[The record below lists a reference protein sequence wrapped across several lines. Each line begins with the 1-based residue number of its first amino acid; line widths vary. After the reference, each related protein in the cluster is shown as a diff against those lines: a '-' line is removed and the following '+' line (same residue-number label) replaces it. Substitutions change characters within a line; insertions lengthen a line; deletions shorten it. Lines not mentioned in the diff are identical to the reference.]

1 MEAFRD
7 EHGSRARRGEPR
19 RAKPEAELERG
30 GARGAKPPS
39 GSWSAASRASAAASM
54 SAAPSARSRRYPP
67 AQKQALLAA
76 YASSGATMVDF
87 CAQHGITTA
96 SLCTWRRRQKA
107 EGDAGLA
114 ARRNARNAHG
124 PHRGAYPPEQRR
136 AAVEAFLAS
145 GQSLQDFA
153 QIWGVSRKIFGIWV
167 KRYRADGPRALEPR
181 RRGRPRRVDAE
192 LAPDAVVGRRL
203 AAPIRDLIERTKRR
217 FPSFG
222 LKKVAQFLFRFHAVK
237 VSTGGVKRALVD
249 AGLPPPV
256 PVRKIRR
263 APPAVR
269 RFERA
274 KAMELWQSDI
284 TSFLVGRHR
293 ERGYLTVFLDD
304 YSRFVVS
311 FALHLQ
317 QKSELV
323 LEALKDGIARFG
335 KPREILTD
343 QGRQYFSW
351 RGKSEFQHLLH
362 REGIRHVVAR
372 SHHPQTVGK
381 CERLWETVKSELL
394 DRVEL
399 EDLADARTRL
409 AHFFAHYNHFRP
421 HQGIDGLTPA
431 DRFFGIEDAL
441 RRMLEQQLSKHELGL
456 ALHEKPPPAVY
467 LFGQIGDEQVALHGE
482 RGRVVIQ
489 TSGGGPRELPAQHV
503 ELTSVRAPALE
514 RAHEPATVDAPSPP
528 IGTLAPPVAPLA
540 RAPLSLGPTAETRDE
555 RPLPV
560 VEPAL
565 VRDVVAGGAVA
576 ADAPLAQARA
586 LSDGAE
592 DAAAG
597 AGTVGSGEQ
606 RGEDGGAPHVQRDAA
621 ALAGGSLEGAGGARA
636 QDPAAARVATEPTGA
651 RGDGG
656 GTLEA
661 AARTPERSDADAAEP
676 RRGPEVAPGEGEG
689 ARAQAQARG
698 GRDRAPAADAGAGEA
713 TRGEG
718 RDAEGGGREGGTQG
732 GPTERPGASGDALR
746 DAQTDA
752 PPESGTR
759 SGAG

>member
-54 SAAPSARSRRYPP
+54 SAAPSARSRRYTP

-114 ARRNARNAHG
+114 ARRNARNARG

-145 GQSLQDFA
+145 GQTLQDFA
-153 QIWGVSRKIFGIWV
+153 RIWGVSRKIFGIWV

-217 FPSFG
+217 YPYFG

-237 VSTGGVKRALVD
+237 VSTGGVKRVLVD

-256 PVRKIRR
+256 PVRKVRR

-293 ERGYLTVFLDD
+293 ERAYLTVFLDD

-311 FALHLQ
+311 FALHLT

-351 RGKSEFQHLLH
+351 RGKSEFQRLLH
-362 REGIRHVVAR
+362 REGVHHVVAR

-421 HQGIDGLTPA
+421 HQGIDGLVPA
-431 DRFFGIEDAL
+431 DRFFGVEDAL
-441 RRMLEQQLSKHELGL
+441 RRMLEQQISKHELGL

-489 TSGGGPRELPAQHV
+489 TSGGGPRELDAERV
-503 ELTSVRAPALE
+503 ELSSVRAPASASVRPSLSTQ
-514 RAHEPATVDAPSPP
+514 EP
-528 IGTLAPPVAPLA
+528 
-540 RAPLSLGPTAETRDE
+540 RDE
-555 RPLPV
+555 RLLPV

-565 VRDVVAGGAVA
+565 VRGVVAGDPVA

-597 AGTVGSGEQ
+597 ACAVGSSEQ
-606 RGEDGGAPHVQRDAA
+606 RGEDLGAPHVQRDAA
-621 ALAGGSLEGAGGARA
+621 ALAGGSHEGAGGAGA

-651 RGDGG
+651 GGDGRR
-656 GTLEA
+656 TLEA
-661 AARTPERSDADAAEP
+661 AARTPPWRDTDAAEP
-676 RRGPEVAPGEGEG
+676 RRGPEVAQGEGEG
-689 ARAQAQARG
+689 ARAQAQDRG
-698 GRDRAPAADAGAGEA
+698 GRDRALAPDAGAGEA
-713 TRGEG
+713 TRGEGAGEG
-718 RDAEGGGREGGTQG
+718 RDAEGGGREGRTQG
-732 GPTERPGASGDALR
+732 GQTERPGASGDALR
-746 DAQTDA
+746 DAQT
-752 PPESGTR
+752 ESPRESEQR

>member
-1 MEAFRD
+1 
-7 EHGSRARRGEPR
+7 
-19 RAKPEAELERG
+19 
-30 GARGAKPPS
+30 
-39 GSWSAASRASAAASM
+39 
-54 SAAPSARSRRYPP
+54 
-67 AQKQALLAA
+67 
-76 YASSGATMVDF
+76 MVDF

-96 SLCTWRRRQKA
+96 SLCTWRKRQKA
-107 EGDAGLA
+107 EGDAGLG
-114 ARRNARNAHG
+114 ARANPRNARG
-124 PHRGAYPPEQRR
+124 PYRGAYPPEQRR

-145 GQSLQDFA
+145 GQTLQDFA
-153 QIWGVSRKIFGIWV
+153 RIWGVSRKIFGIWV
-167 KRYRADGPRALEPR
+167 KRYRAEGPRALEPR

-192 LAPDAVVGRRL
+192 LAPDPVVGRRL
-203 AAPIRDLIERTKRR
+203 AAPIRELIERTKRR
-217 FPSFG
+217 YPYFG

-256 PVRKIRR
+256 PVRKVRR

-293 ERGYLTVFLDD
+293 ERAYLTVFLDD

-311 FALHLQ
+311 FALHLT

-381 CERLWETVKSELL
+381 CERLWETVKAELL
-394 DRVEL
+394 DRVDL

-421 HQGIDGLTPA
+421 HQGIEGLVPA

-456 ALHEKPPPAVY
+456 ALHAKPPPAVY
-467 LFGQIGDEQVALHGE
+467 LFGQIGDEQVVLHGE

-489 TSGGGPRELPAQHV
+489 TSGGGPRELDAQHV
-503 ELTSVRAPALE
+503 ELSSVRAPALE
-514 RAHEPATVDAPSPP
+514 RARDPATVDAPPLP
-528 IGTLAPPVAPLA
+528 NGTLAAPVAPVE
-540 RAPLSLGPTAETRDE
+540 RAPLSLGPTPETRDE

-560 VEPAL
+560 VEHAA
-565 VRDVVAGGAVA
+565 VRDVVTGVTVA
-576 ADAPLAQARA
+576 PDAPLAQARA
-586 LSDGAE
+586 LSLGAE

-597 AGTVGSGEQ
+597 AGAVGSGER

-621 ALAGGSLEGAGGARA
+621 ALAGGSLEGAGGARIE
-636 QDPAAARVATEPTGA
+636 DPAAARVATEPTGA

-661 AARTPERSDADAAEP
+661 AARATERRDTDAAEP
-676 RRGPEVAPGEGEG
+676 RRGPEVAQGESEG
-689 ARAQAQARG
+689 ARAQAQDRG
-698 GRDRAPAADAGAGEA
+698 GRDRAAAPDAGAGEA

-718 RDAEGGGREGGTQG
+718 AGEGRNAEGGGSEGRAQG
-732 GPTERPGASGDALR
+732 GQTERPGASGDALR
-746 DAQTDA
+746 DAQTDST
-752 PPESGTR
+752 PESEQR

>member
-1 MEAFRD
+1 MEAIRD

-39 GSWSAASRASAAASM
+39 GSWSAASRASAAASV
-54 SAAPSARSRRYPP
+54 SAAPSARSRRYTP

-114 ARRNARNAHG
+114 ARRNARNARG

-145 GQSLQDFA
+145 GQTLQDFA
-153 QIWGVSRKIFGIWV
+153 RIWGVSRKIFGIWV
-167 KRYRADGPRALEPR
+167 KRYRADGPQALEPR
-181 RRGRPRRVDAE
+181 RRGRPRRSDIDLGAG
-192 LAPDAVVGRRL
+192 PVVGRRL
-203 AAPIRDLIERTKRR
+203 AAPIRELIARTKQR
-217 FPSFG
+217 FPAFG

-237 VSTGGVKRALVD
+237 VSTGGVKRVLVD

-256 PVRKIRR
+256 PVRKVRR

-293 ERGYLTVFLDD
+293 ERAYLTVFVDD

-351 RGKSEFQHLLH
+351 RGKSEFQRLLH
-362 REGIRHVVAR
+362 REGIHHVVAR

-421 HQGIDGLTPA
+421 HQGIDGLVPA
-431 DRFFGIEDAL
+431 DRFFGVEDAL
-441 RRMLEQQLSKHELGL
+441 RRMLEQQISKHELGL
-456 ALHEKPPPAVY
+456 ALHAKPPPAVY

-489 TSGGGPRELPAQHV
+489 TSGGGPRELDAERV
-503 ELTSVRAPALE
+503 ELSSVRAPASASVLPSLSTQ
-514 RAHEPATVDAPSPP
+514 EP
-528 IGTLAPPVAPLA
+528 
-540 RAPLSLGPTAETRDE
+540 RDE

-560 VEPAL
+560 VEHAL
-565 VRDVVAGGAVA
+565 VREVVAGGAVA

-597 AGTVGSGEQ
+597 AGAVGSGEQ

-621 ALAGGSLEGAGGARA
+621 ALAGGSLEGAGGARIE
-636 QDPAAARVATEPTGA
+636 DPAAARVATEPTGA

-661 AARTPERSDADAAEP
+661 AARAPERRDTNAAEP
-676 RRGPEVAPGEGEG
+676 RRGSEVAQGEGEG
-689 ARAQAQARG
+689 ARAQAPDRG
-698 GRDRAPAADAGAGEA
+698 GRDRAAAPDAGTGEA

-718 RDAEGGGREGGTQG
+718 RDAEGGGSQGGTQG
-732 GPTERPGASGDALR
+732 GQTERPGASGDALR
-746 DAQTDA
+746 DAQT
-752 PPESGTR
+752 ESPRESEQR

>member
-1 MEAFRD
+1 V
-7 EHGSRARRGEPR
+7 
-19 RAKPEAELERG
+19 
-30 GARGAKPPS
+30 
-39 GSWSAASRASAAASM
+39 SRASA
-54 SAAPSARSRRYPP
+54 PLNARSRRYPP

-114 ARRNARNAHG
+114 ARANARNARG

-145 GQSLQDFA
+145 GQTLQDFA
-153 QIWGVSRKIFGIWV
+153 RIWGVSRKIFGIWV
-167 KRYRADGPRALEPR
+167 KRYRTDGPQALEPR
-181 RRGRPRRVDAE
+181 RRGRPRRIDAE

-203 AAPIRDLIERTKRR
+203 AAPIRDLIARTKQR
-217 FPSFG
+217 FPTFG

-249 AGLPPPV
+249 AGLPPPA
-256 PVRKIRR
+256 PVRKVRR

-293 ERGYLTVFLDD
+293 ERAYLTVFLDD

-362 REGIRHVVAR
+362 REVIRHVVAR

-394 DRVEL
+394 DRVDL

-431 DRFFGIEDAL
+431 DRFFGVEDAL
-441 RRMLEQQLSKHELGL
+441 RRMLEQQISKHELAL
-456 ALHEKPPPAVY
+456 ALHAKPPPAVY

-489 TSGGGPRELPAQHV
+489 TSGGGPRELDAERV
-503 ELTSVRAPALE
+503 ELSSVRAP
-514 RAHEPATVDAPSPP
+514 V
-528 IGTLAPPVAPLA
+528 LA
-540 RAPLSLGPTAETRDE
+540 RAVAPVNAPPNSLPSTPTSEIRDE
-555 RPLPV
+555 RPLV
-560 VEPAL
+560 VERAR
-565 VRDVVAGGAVA
+565 VGTDVVAGSNVA
-576 ADAPLAQARA
+576 PDAPLAQARA
-586 LSDGAE
+586 LSDRAE

-597 AGTVGSGEQ
+597 ACAVGSGEQ

-636 QDPAAARVATEPTGA
+636 QDPAATRVATEPTGA

-661 AARTPERSDADAAEP
+661 TARATERRDADAAEP
-676 RRGPEVAPGEGEG
+676 RRGPEVAQGEGEG

-718 RDAEGGGREGGTQG
+718 RDAEGGGPDGGTEGGQ
-732 GPTERPGASGDALR
+732 TERPGASGDALR
-746 DAQTDA
+746 DAQTEST
-752 PPESGTR
+752 PESERR
-759 SGAG
+759 SGTG